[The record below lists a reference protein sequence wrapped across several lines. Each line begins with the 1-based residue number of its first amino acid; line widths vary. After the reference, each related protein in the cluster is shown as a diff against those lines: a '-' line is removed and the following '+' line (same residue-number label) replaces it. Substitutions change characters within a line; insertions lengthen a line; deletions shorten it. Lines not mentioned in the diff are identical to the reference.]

1 MLANGTE
8 VAHAPTVAGVPTVAT
23 RKPTLRYERSRHQRR
38 RVQPE
43 AIAMLQRILQ
53 SSGGNSIPVSGGE
66 AQAEPPHL
74 TSEELQLKHTLS
86 IGSLGMQ

>member
-1 MLANGTE
+1 
-8 VAHAPTVAGVPTVAT
+8 
-23 RKPTLRYERSRHQRR
+23 
-38 RVQPE
+38 
-43 AIAMLQRILQ
+43 MLQRILQ